1 MSLAHPRN
9 LMRLNNS
16 VENLTT
22 SLKVPDLWQQ
32 KAVQALLNGQD
43 VVVDAPTG
51 AGKTFIFE
59 LLLKSGFRGKSVFT
73 VPTRALANDKR
84 REWKE
89 QGWRVGITT
98 GDLSEDSDAPV
109 VVATLE
115 TQKSRFLHEDG
126 PDLLVVDEYQMI
138 ADPSRG
144 VNYELI
150 LAMAP
155 AHTRLLLLSGSVA
168 NPQIIVDWLE
178 NLGRSTRLIQHR
190 QRPVPLEEVFAEA
203 LSGPRLKL
211 SKSPLVQAVQKVLLA
226 DLAPLLIFAP
236 MRQAAENIALQLARE
251 LPNPNPLD
259 LTPEQQRIAGEPL
272 GRLLRSRIA
281 YHHSGLD
288 YQQRGGLVEPL
299 AKNGQLRVIVATLGL
314 ASGIN
319 FSVRSVIISGIEYRT
334 EETAQRVRP
343 DELLQMFGRAGR
355 RGLDTA
361 GSVIVMPD
369 SPRLLDAQPLHL
381 NRTTQVDWPSL
392 LAVMQTA
399 TKRKKDPI
407 AASRRLRQRLFRP
420 EEITLG
426 WDALTPN
433 SFRQENR
440 TDGETSIRTRKEF
453 LNTGGEWER
462 LRPMQPVLLKNCLF
476 LKGKQWKPATSEVAG
491 IRDIGEGRP
500 CLLAHHPLRLYG
512 KELPLASWSHN
523 EKRGDLVLSK
533 WLRFRLRQSEHPTL
547 QKLGLK
553 RHCTLEEWESHIAPN
568 LQALLEQG
576 QVHQLVDRN
585 NQIVLHVDLSD
596 SKVLAR
602 VDHYGKALL
611 NPQIREV
618 EVEEETS
625 FGELAGLV
633 PTGSSS
639 LPVLAWA
646 KLGLISPTG
655 EPTRRGIL
663 FSFFQHGDGLAI
675 AAALEEPSYDYPSL
689 VYDLANIRGG
699 FRFSEYE
706 GPSAKLGILCR
717 LAYGS
722 LNYKGYLKRG
732 LPVGY
737 GEGVGEVIRP
747 LIEHPTRLSE
757 FTRGELRAGDIERAM
772 IEWKSLLLQIATAP
786 EHDWPR
792 WQEFQQFVREF
803 LHTHRWHSPA
813 SRPMPPLT
821 HTQRQRPNLKL
832 MPADL

>member
-1 MSLAHPRN
+1 MSLAHSSN
-9 LMRLNNS
+9 LMRLHNS
-16 VENLTT
+16 VENLTI

-32 KAVQALLNGQD
+32 QAVQALLNGQD

-51 AGKTFIFE
+51 AGKTYIFE

-89 QGWRVGITT
+89 EGWRVGITT

-168 NPQIIVDWLE
+168 NPGIIVDWLKS
-178 NLGRSTRLIQHR
+178 LGRSVQLIQHR
-190 QRPVPLEEVFAEA
+190 QRPVPLEEVFTEA
-203 LSGPRLKL
+203 LPGPRQKL
-211 SKSPLVQAVQKVLLA
+211 SKSPLVQTVQKALLA

-251 LPNPNPLD
+251 LPNPHPLE
-259 LTPEQQRIAGEPL
+259 LAPEQQRIAGEPL
-272 GRLLRSRIA
+272 DRLLRARIA

-319 FSVRSVIISGIEYRT
+319 FSVRSVLISGIEYRT

-355 RGLDTA
+355 RGLDTT
-361 GSVIVMPD
+361 GSVIVTPE

-381 NRTTQVDWPSL
+381 NRATQVDWPSL

-399 TKRKKDPI
+399 VARNKNPI
-407 AASRRLRQRLFRP
+407 SASRRLRQRLFRP

-426 WDALTPN
+426 WDSLRPDN
-433 SFRQENR
+433 FRQENQASN
-440 TDGETSIRTRKEF
+440 TISIRTRKDF
-453 LNTGGEWER
+453 LNTRNEWER
-462 LRPMQPVLLKNCLF
+462 LRPMQPVPLKDCLF
-476 LKGKQWKPATSEVAG
+476 LKGQQWKPATSEAAA

-500 CLLAHHPLRLYG
+500 TLLTRQPVRHYG
-512 KELPLASWSHN
+512 KELPLASWSSN
-523 EKRGDLVLSK
+523 EKKGDLSLTK
-533 WLRFRLRQSEHPTL
+533 WLRFRLRQSEQTSL
-547 QKLGLK
+547 RKLGQR
-553 RHCTLEEWESHIAPN
+553 RHCSLEEWESHIAPN
-568 LQALLEQG
+568 LQSLLEQG

-585 NQIVLHVDLSD
+585 NQIVLHVDHSN

-602 VDHYGKALL
+602 IDHYGKALL
-611 NPQIREV
+611 NPEIREV
-618 EVEEETS
+618 EIEEETS

-633 PTGSSS
+633 PAGTSS

-646 KLGLISPTG
+646 KLGLITPSG
-655 EPTRRGIL
+655 VPTRRGIL

-675 AAALEEPSYDYPSL
+675 AAALEEPSYDLPSL
-689 VYDLANIRGG
+689 IYDIANIRGG
-699 FRFSEYE
+699 FRFSEHE
-706 GPSAKLGILCR
+706 GPSSKLGILCR
-717 LAYGS
+717 LAYGT
-722 LNYKGYLKRG
+722 LHYKGYLKRG

-737 GEGVGEVIRP
+737 GEGVAEVIRP
-747 LIEHPTRLSE
+747 LIEHPTRKSE
-757 FTRGELRAGDIERAM
+757 FTRGELRTGDIERAM

-792 WQEFQQFVREF
+792 WQEFQQLVQEF
-803 LHTHRWHSPA
+803 LHTHQWHSPA
-813 SRPMPPLT
+813 SRPMPALT
-821 HTQRQRPNLKL
+821 HAQRQRPNLKL
-832 MPADL
+832 MPGDL

>member
-1 MSLAHPRN
+1 MFKPN
-9 LMRLNNS
+9 ETIGN
-16 VENLTT
+16 VDILTT
-22 SLKVPDLWQQ
+22 GLKIPDLWQQ
-32 KAVQALLNGQD
+32 QAVQALLDGHD
-43 VVVDAPTG
+43 VIVDAPTG
-51 AGKTFIFE
+51 AGKTFVFE
-59 LLLKSGFRGKSVFT
+59 LLLRSGFRGKSVFT
-73 VPTRALANDKR
+73 VPTRALANDKY

-89 QGWRVGITT
+89 DGWRVGITT

-109 VVATLE
+109 IVATLE

-168 NPQIIVDWLE
+168 NPQIIVDWLA
-178 NLGRSTRLIQHR
+178 NLGRTAKLIQHR

-203 LSGPRLKL
+203 LSGPRHKL
-211 SKSPLVQAVQKVLLA
+211 SKSPFVQTVQKALLA

-236 MRQAAENIALQLARE
+236 MRQAAENIALQLAKE
-251 LPNPNPLD
+251 LPNTNPLE
-259 LTPEQQRIAGEPL
+259 LTPEQQKIAGEPL

-299 AKNGQLRVIVATLGL
+299 AKNGQLRVVVATLGL

-319 FSVRSVIISGIEYRT
+319 FSMRSVLISDVEYRT

-392 LAVMQTA
+392 IAVMQTA
-399 TKRKKDPI
+399 TSRNKDPI
-407 AASRRLRQRLFRP
+407 SASRRLRQRLFRP

-426 WDALTPN
+426 WDSLNPS
-433 SFRQENR
+433 SFNTRQSSN
-440 TDGETSIRTRKEF
+440 GVSSIRTRKEF
-453 LNTGGEWER
+453 LNTAGEWER
-462 LRPMQPVLLKNCLF
+462 LRPMHPVF
-476 LKGKQWKPATSEVAG
+476 LKDCLIFKSGQWKPATSDVSGVREA
-491 IRDIGEGRP
+491 GEGRP
-500 CLLAHHPLRLYG
+500 CLLSRKPPRLYG
-512 KELPLASWSHN
+512 KELPLASWSSN
-523 EKRGDLVLSK
+523 EKKGDLALTK
-533 WLRFRLRQSEHPTL
+533 WLRFRMRQSENPIL
-547 QKLGLK
+547 QKLGRQ
-553 RHCTLEEWESHIAPN
+553 RHCSLDEWESHISPN
-568 LQALLEQG
+568 LQSLLEQG
-576 QVHQLVDRN
+576 EAHQIIDRN
-585 NQIVLHVDLSD
+585 NQISLQIDLSN
-596 SKVLAR
+596 SKILAR
-602 VDHYGKALL
+602 VDRYGKALL
-611 NPQIREV
+611 DPQIREV
-618 EVEEETS
+618 EIEEEQS

-633 PTGSSS
+633 PMGNSS

-646 KLGLISPTG
+646 KLGLIKPDGKPTK
-655 EPTRRGIL
+655 RGIL

-675 AAALEEPSYDYPSL
+675 AAALEEPSYDFPTL
-689 VYDLANIRGG
+689 VYDIANIRGG

-737 GEGVGEVIRP
+737 GEGVAEVIRP
-747 LIEHPTRLSE
+747 IIEHPTRKQE
-757 FTRGELRAGDIERAM
+757 FTRGELRIGDIERAM

-786 EHDWPR
+786 PHDWPR
-792 WQEFQQFVREF
+792 WLAFQQYVQEF
-803 LHTHRWHSPA
+803 LHTHRWSSPA
-813 SRPMPPLT
+813 ARPLPALPIA
-821 HTQRQRPNLKL
+821 QRQRPNLKL
-832 MPADL
+832 NPSDF